1 MSYETELAQFET
13 TRRETERLASGLTQ
27 SQMDYRPAEDRWSVG
42 EVLDHLLKAEG
53 LYRDD
58 IAELVRLTRAGEP
71 PVVRRTMR
79 DMDVTIGPIPRRV
92 FAWLELPLTLM
103 AAVTPRPLADALM
116 HSRLLP
122 TKNPTL
128 ATPQHG
134 RPADDLRR
142 ELGEAIARTRALFD
156 DNADA
161 DFSQMVHKSP
171 LTGSTDP
178 MGMLH
183 FLSLHEGR
191 HQKQIGDV
199 LGSPGFPAP
208 EPAREET
215 AG

>member
-1 MSYETELAQFET
+1 MSYEVELERFET
-13 TRRETERLASGLTQ
+13 TRRETERLTSGL
-27 SQMDYRPAEDRWSVG
+27 SQEQMEHRPSADEWSVG
-42 EVLDHLLKAEG
+42 EVLDHLLKAES

-58 IAELVRLTRAGEP
+58 IAELVRLYRAGET
-71 PVVRRTMR
+71 PVVRRTMS

-103 AAVTPRPLADALM
+103 SAITPRPLADALM

-128 ATPQHG
+128 ATPEHG

-142 ELGEAIARTRALFD
+142 ELAAARARTRALFD
-156 DNADA
+156 DNADS
-161 DFSQMVHKSP
+161 DFTHMVHKSP
-171 LTGSTDP
+171 LTGSTTP

-183 FLSLHEGR
+183 FLALHEGR

-199 LGSPGFPAP
+199 LGSPGFPGA
-208 EPAREET
+208 EPVSA
-215 AG
+215 A